1 MAFPREGLR
10 VASALGNPF
19 RLMAHPVSRILV
31 AVSIAAAA
39 LVIADEQK
47 CGGTARE
54 CEQQIR
60 QMLGGRRFLGATI
73 GVEKKGLV
81 VQSVAPDG
89 PAARSGLQ
97 EGDRLIA
104 CNLKSLI
111 GASPR
116 EFKQILA
123 DARQNGVLRIIVGRP
138 GGYKT
143 IVTRLEPYTK
153 EQIQAVISAHLSQSH
168 TSSAGAHR

>member
-1 MAFPREGLR
+1 MTHR
-10 VASALGNPF
+10 
-19 RLMAHPVSRILV
+19 VSRILV
-31 AVSIAAAA
+31 AVWVAAAA

-47 CGGTARE
+47 CSGTARE
-54 CEQQIR
+54 CEQEIR

-73 GVEKKGLV
+73 AVDKKKGLV
-81 VQSVAPDG
+81 VQSIAPDG

-104 CNLKSLI
+104 CNLKTLI

-123 DARQNGVLRIIVGRP
+123 D
-138 GGYKT
+138 
-143 IVTRLEPYTK
+143 
-153 EQIQAVISAHLSQSH
+153 
-168 TSSAGAHR
+168 

>member
-1 MAFPREGLR
+1 MTHRF
-10 VASALGNPF
+10 
-19 RLMAHPVSRILV
+19 SRILIAASL
-31 AVSIAAAA
+31 AVSVLAFAE
-39 LVIADEQK
+39 EQS
-47 CGGTARE
+47 CRGTARE

-89 PAARSGLQ
+89 PAARAGLQ

-104 CNLKSLI
+104 CNLKTLI

-123 DARQNGVLRIIVGRP
+123 DARQNGVVRIIVGRP

-143 IVTRLEPYTK
+143 ILTRLEPYTK
-153 EQIQAVISAHLSQSH
+153 EQIEKIISAHLSQNH
-168 TSSAGAHR
+168 PSSAGAHR